1 MLTLLT
7 IFISQLARTLFE
19 GVAPSLSLRDLA
31 DDFCSNSQAGGSS
44 GHTVLAL
51 SQTCPASTR
60 FIIQDIDPVALEQ
73 GRAAVKS
80 LANGGPAADRFEFH
94 MHNLFEKQTVRAD
107 IYIFR
112 HIFHD
117 WPDADVV
124 KMLKNLV
131 PALDQGARVLVSEGI
146 VPEQAVGR
154 TNTLDDQ
161 LIL

>member
-1 MLTLLT
+1 M
-7 IFISQLARTLFE
+7 
-19 GVAPSLSLRDLA
+19 
-31 DDFCSNSQAGGSS
+31 
-44 GHTVLAL
+44 
-51 SQTCPASTR
+51 R

-73 GRAAVKS
+73 GRAAVAR
-80 LANGGPAADRFEFH
+80 LANAGPAADRFEFQ
-94 MHNLFEKQTVRAD
+94 MHNLFETQTVRAG

-131 PALDQGARVLVSEGI
+131 PALDQGARILVSEGI

-154 TNTLDDQ
+154 ASTLDDQ

>member
-1 MLTLLT
+1 MPFSSLNPQGQFYKEAVL
-7 IFISQLARTLFE
+7 I
-19 GVAPSLSLRDLA
+19 PSLKRLA
-31 DDFCSNSQAGGSS
+31 DGFYSDLQAGGSS

-51 SQTCPASTR
+51 SQACPASMR

-73 GRAAVKS
+73 GRAAVAR
-80 LANGGPAADRFEFH
+80 LANTGLAADRFDFQ
-94 MHNLFEKQTVRAD
+94 MHNLFEKQTVRAG

-124 KMLKNLV
+124 KILKNLV
-131 PALDQGARVLVSEGI
+131 PALDQGARILVSEGI

-154 TNTLDDQ
+154 ANTLDDQ

>member
-1 MLTLLT
+1 M
-7 IFISQLARTLFE
+7 
-19 GVAPSLSLRDLA
+19 
-31 DDFCSNSQAGGSS
+31 
-44 GHTVLAL
+44 
-51 SQTCPASTR
+51 R

-73 GRAAVKS
+73 GIAAVAS
-80 LANGGPAADRFEFH
+80 LAKDGLAAADRIKFQ

-124 KMLKNLV
+124 KMLENLV
-131 PALDQGARVLVSEGI
+131 PALGQGARVLVSEGI

-154 TNTLDDQ
+154 ATTLDDQ
-161 LIL
+161 LIR

>member
-1 MLTLLT
+1 MVLN
-7 IFISQLARTLFE
+7 
-19 GVAPSLSLRDLA
+19 PSLKGLA
-31 DDFCSNSQAGGSS
+31 DGFCSDLQAGGSS

-51 SQTCPASTR
+51 SQACPASMR

-73 GRAAVKS
+73 GRAAVAR
-80 LANGGPAADRFEFH
+80 LGLAADRFEFQ
-94 MHNLFEKQTVRAD
+94 MHNLFEKQTVRAG

-124 KMLKNLV
+124 KMVKSQV
-131 PALDQGARVLVSEGI
+131 PALDQGARILVSEGI
-146 VPEQAVGR
+146 VPEQAIGR
-154 TNTLDDQ
+154 ANTLDDQ

>member
-1 MLTLLT
+1 MALIPNLK
-7 IFISQLARTLFE
+7 
-19 GVAPSLSLRDLA
+19 GLA
-31 DDFCSNSQAGGSS
+31 DGFCFDLQAGGSS

-51 SQTCPASTR
+51 SQECPASMR

-73 GRAAVKS
+73 GRAAVAR
-80 LANGGPAADRFEFH
+80 LGPAAHRFEFQ
-94 MHNLFEKQTVRAD
+94 MHNLFEKQTVRAG

-124 KMLKNLV
+124 KMLENLV
-131 PALDQGARVLVSEGI
+131 PALDQGARILVSEGI
-146 VPEQAVGR
+146 VPEQAIGR
-154 TNTLDDQ
+154 ANTLDDQ